1 MVLSEPFSGGNLVLC
16 QRTEHIETNPRMK
29 FLRSIRGL
37 TFAILYINAQN
48 RYSDMAHTL
57 RWNVLFLV
65 PALLDMAQAY
75 NRPLC
80 T

>member
-1 MVLSEPFSGGNLVLC
+1 MVLPEPFSGRNLVLC
-16 QRTEHIETNPRMK
+16 QRTGHIEKSPDEV
-29 FLRSIRGL
+29 FSLQPGICFSI
-37 TFAILYINAQN
+37 TCVNAQK

-75 NRPLC
+75 NIPLC